1 MRANPAR
8 SRGRTV
14 GRDLDARGNSRRT
27 FVAKLLELVVALQVD
42 GDVLRLLLLL
52 LGHGGFAS
60 DVRTK

>member
-1 MRANPAR
+1 MR
-8 SRGRTV
+8 RTRRDLGDGP

-27 FVAKLLELVVALQVD
+27 FVAELLELVVALQVD

-60 DVRTK
+60 DVHTK

>member
-1 MRANPAR
+1 MRAKPR
-8 SRGRTV
+8 DLGDEL

-27 FVAKLLELVVALQVD
+27 FVAKLLELVVTLQVD

-60 DVRTK
+60 AVHTK